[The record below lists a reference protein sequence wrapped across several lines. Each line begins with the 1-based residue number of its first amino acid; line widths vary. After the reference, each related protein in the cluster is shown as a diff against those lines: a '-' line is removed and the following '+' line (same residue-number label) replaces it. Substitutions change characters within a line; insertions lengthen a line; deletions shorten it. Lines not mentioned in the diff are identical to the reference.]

1 MLSRKK
7 LKIGAVLFAL
17 PTLVIMFIVLRQG
30 WIVKILAKRSPE
42 VLYFVETQEPVVSLT
57 IDDGPDPVAT
67 PEILD
72 VLKRYGARA
81 TFFLI
86 TDHIPG
92 NEETLVRVVKEGHE
106 VANHLTTDQPSI
118 RLAPSEFE
126 RQLLVAHEALSR
138 YSDVVWFRPGGGWYN
153 TAMLSILHR
162 HGYRCALGS
171 VYPFDAKIGFSGFAA
186 RYVLW
191 NIRPGSIIILHDHG
205 ARGKRTASALATI
218 LAQLNRRG
226 FRVVTLSELAD
237 SYPTD
242 E

>member
-1 MLSRKK
+1 MSK

-17 PTLVIMFIVLRQG
+17 PTLVIMFVVLRQG

-42 VLYFVETQEPVVSLT
+42 VLYFVETQEPVVALT
-57 IDDGPDPVAT
+57 IDDGPDPAAT
-67 PEILD
+67 SEILD
-72 VLKRYGARA
+72 VLRQYDARA

-86 TDHIPG
+86 TDHISG
-92 NEETLVRVVKEGHE
+92 NEEILICMVKEGHE
-106 VANHLTTDQPSI
+106 LANHLTADQPSI

-126 RQLLVAHEALSR
+126 RQLLVAHETLSR

-153 TAMLSILHR
+153 TAMLSILKN

-191 NIRPGSIIILHDHG
+191 NVQPGSIIILHDHG

-218 LAQLNRRG
+218 LPELNRRG
-226 FRVVTLSELAD
+226 FRVVPLSELAA
-237 SYPTD
+237 SHPTD

>member
-1 MLSRKK
+1 MSK

-42 VLYFVETQEPVVSLT
+42 VLYFVETQEPVVALT

-67 PEILD
+67 SEILD
-72 VLKRYGARA
+72 VLRQHDARA

-92 NEETLVRVVKEGHE
+92 DEETLVRMVKEGHE
-106 VANHLTTDQPSI
+106 IANHLMTDQPSI

-126 RQLLVAHEALSR
+126 RQLLTAHETLSR

-153 TAMLSILHR
+153 TAMLSILKK

-191 NIRPGSIIILHDHG
+191 NARPGSIIVLHDYG
-205 ARGKRTASALATI
+205 AHGKRTASALATI
-218 LAQLNRRG
+218 LPELNRRS
-226 FRVVTLSELAD
+226 FRVVSLSELPA
-237 SYPTD
+237 SHPTD

>member
-1 MLSRKK
+1 MSK

-17 PTLVIMFIVLRQG
+17 TTLVIMFVVLKQG
-30 WIVKILAKRSPE
+30 WIVKILAKRFPE
-42 VLYFVETQEPVVSLT
+42 VLYFVETQEPAVALT

-67 PEILD
+67 SEILD
-72 VLKRYGARA
+72 VLRQHDARA

-86 TDHIPG
+86 TDHMPG
-92 NEETLVRVVKEGHE
+92 NEEILVCMVKEGHE
-106 VANHLTTDQPSI
+106 LGNHLTADQPSI

-126 RQLLVAHEALSR
+126 KQLLAAHETLSR

-153 TAMLSILHR
+153 TAMLSILKK

-191 NIRPGSIIILHDHG
+191 NVRPGSIIVLHDHG
-205 ARGKRTASALATI
+205 ARGKRTVSALATI
-218 LAQLNRRG
+218 LPELNRRG
-226 FRVVTLSELAD
+226 FRVVPLSELVA
-237 SYPTD
+237 SHPTD

>member
-1 MLSRKK
+1 MSK
-7 LKIGAVLFAL
+7 LKIAAVLFAL
-17 PTLVIMFIVLRQG
+17 PTLVIMFVVLRQG

-42 VLYFVETQEPVVSLT
+42 VLYFVETQEPVVALT

-67 PEILD
+67 SEILD
-72 VLKRYGARA
+72 VLRQHDARA

-92 NEETLVRVVKEGHE
+92 NEETLVCMVKEGHE
-106 VANHLTTDQPSI
+106 LANHLTADQPSI

-126 RQLLVAHEALSR
+126 RQLLVAHETLSR

-153 TAMLSILHR
+153 TAMLSILKK
-162 HGYRCALGS
+162 HGYRCVLGS

-191 NIRPGSIIILHDHG
+191 NVQPGSIIILHDHG
-205 ARGKRTASALATI
+205 ARGKRTASTLATI
-218 LAQLNRRG
+218 LPELNRRG
-226 FRVVTLSELAD
+226 FRVVPLSELAA
-237 SYPTD
+237 SHPTD

>member
-1 MLSRKK
+1 MSK
-7 LKIGAVLFAL
+7 LKIGAVLFVLL
-17 PTLVIMFIVLRQG
+17 PLLIMFAVVLSPG

-42 VLYFVETQEPVVSLT
+42 VLYFVETQEPVVALT
-57 IDDGPDPVAT
+57 IDDGPDLVAT
-67 PEILD
+67 SEILD
-72 VLKRYGARA
+72 VLRQHDARA

-86 TDHIPG
+86 TDHILG
-92 NEETLVRVVKEGHE
+92 NEETLIRMVKEGHE
-106 VANHLTTDQPSI
+106 LGNHLTTEQPSI

-126 RQLLVAHEALSR
+126 RQLLAAHETLSR

-153 TAMLSILHR
+153 TAMLSILSK

-191 NIRPGSIIILHDHG
+191 NVWPGSIIILHDHG

-218 LAQLNRRG
+218 LPKLNRRG
-226 FRVVTLSELAD
+226 FRVVPLSELAA
-237 SYPTD
+237 SHPTD